1 MALDAADIGALMRR
15 AAALAAG
22 HRTHPNP
29 TVGCL
34 VVDRHGEVV
43 GEGHHPGPGRPH
55 AEVMALAEAG
65 PAARGGTAIVTLEP
79 CVHHGRTP
87 PCADALV
94 AAGVTRVVVG
104 AIDPDPRVSGA
115 GIERLAAAGVEVR
128 SGVLSDEVEAL
139 DPAYFHHRRTGR
151 PRVTLKLAM
160 TLDGAIAAAD
170 GSSRWITGPEAR
182 EDVHRLRA
190 SVDGVVVG
198 AGTVR
203 ADDPSLDVRLPGYDG
218 PQPRPVVVAGTEPLP
233 EEARLAERAL
243 VVATSS
249 VPGWE
254 TLVVPGPGGRPDL
267 AEALSALGD
276 HGLLDLLVEGG
287 ATLAGSLWR
296 AGLVDRG
303 FVYVGARVGGGR
315 GRPAMEGPF
324 ATIEGASTVQITESR
339 TIGPDVRIAFER
351 T

>member
-1 MALDAADIGALMRR
+1 MAVDDADVGALMRR

-22 HRTHPNP
+22 RHTHPNP
-29 TVGCL
+29 TVGC
-34 VVDRHGEVV
+34 VVLDRHGAVV
-43 GEGHHPGPGRPH
+43 GEGHHPGPGQPH

-87 PCADALV
+87 PCVEALV
-94 AAGVTRVVVG
+94 AAGVARVVVG
-104 AIDPDPRVSGA
+104 AIDPDPRVAGA
-115 GIERLAAAGVEVR
+115 GIERLAAAGIEVR
-128 SGVLSDEVEAL
+128 SGVLAEEMEAL

-151 PRVTLKLAM
+151 PRVTLKLAL

-182 EDVHRLRA
+182 NDVHRLRA
-190 SVDGVVVG
+190 AVDAVVVG

-203 ADDPSLDVRLPGYDG
+203 SDDPSLDVRLEGHEG
-218 PQPRPVVVAGTEPLP
+218 RQPRPVVIAGVDPLP
-233 EEARLAERAL
+233 ADARLAGRAL
-243 VVATSS
+243 AVATSS

-254 TLVVPGPGGRPDL
+254 TLVVGGRGGRPDL
-267 AEALSALGD
+267 AEALVALGEV
-276 HGLLDLLVEGG
+276 GLLDLLVEGG
-287 ATLAGSLWR
+287 ATLAGALWR

-303 FVYVGARVGGGR
+303 FVYLGARVGGGR
-315 GRPAMEGPF
+315 GRPAMDGPF
-324 ATIEGASTVQITESR
+324 ASIESASTVQITESR

>member
-1 MALDAADIGALMRR
+1 MPADDAEVGELMRR

-34 VVDRHGEVV
+34 VLDRQGAVV

-65 PAARGGTAIVTLEP
+65 RAARGGTAVVTLEP

-87 PCADALV
+87 PCVDALV
-94 AAGVTRVVVG
+94 AAGIARVVVG
-104 AIDPDPRVSGA
+104 AIDPDPRVAGT
-115 GIERLAAAGVEVR
+115 GIERLTAAGVEVR
-128 SGVLSDEVEAL
+128 SGVLGDEMEAL
-139 DPAYFHHRRTGR
+139 DPAYFHHRRSGR
-151 PRVTLKLAM
+151 PRVTLKLAL

-182 EDVHRLRA
+182 QDVHRLRA
-190 SVDGVVVG
+190 AADGVVVG
-198 AGTVR
+198 AGTLR
-203 ADDPSLDVRLPGYDG
+203 ADDPSLDVRLADHDG
-218 PQPRPVVVAGTEPLP
+218 PQPRPVVLAGVEPLP
-233 EEARLAERAL
+233 EDARLAGRAL

-254 TLVVPGPGGRPDL
+254 TLVVPGTGGRPDL
-267 AEALSALGD
+267 GEALVALGD
-276 HGLLDLLVEGG
+276 AGLLDLLVEGG
-287 ATLAGSLWR
+287 ATLAGALWR

-303 FVYVGARVGGGR
+303 FVYVGARVGGGQ
-315 GRPAMEGPF
+315 GKPAMEGPF
-324 ATIEGASTVQITESR
+324 PSIAAASTVQITETR